1 MVVDVIKRQ
10 GKRPSEPFKPTKL
23 HQSIVAVCVCV
34 KTPEGEA
41 ERIAQRVTKAVDAW
55 CSTKPTVTSDDLRR
69 QATRHLEK
77 VHNHAAH
84 FYKHHR
90 QIF

>member
-1 MVVDVIKRQ
+1 MVVDIIKRH
-10 GKRPSEPFKPTKL
+10 GKRPTEPFKPGKL
-23 HQSIVAVCVCV
+23 HQSIVAVCISV
-34 KTPEGEA
+34 KAPEGEA

-55 CSTKPTVTSDDLRR
+55 CNEKATITSDDLRR
-69 QATRHLEK
+69 QATRQLEK